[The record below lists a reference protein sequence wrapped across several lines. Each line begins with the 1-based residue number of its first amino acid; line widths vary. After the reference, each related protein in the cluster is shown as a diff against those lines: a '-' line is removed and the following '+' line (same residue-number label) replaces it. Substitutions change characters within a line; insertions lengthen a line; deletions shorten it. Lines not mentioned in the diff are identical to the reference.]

1 MKAMKDKKAFLNQY
15 FGTKRYLYQ
24 DDKRVAHMHIVN
36 GVYYLHG
43 HHKMKWSG
51 IKLTFN
57 SEQEF
62 MNYIQQ
68 HELNLEED
76 KQLTL
81 F

>member
-24 DDKRVAHMHIVN
+24 GDVKVAHMHIVN

-43 HHKMKWSG
+43 HHKTKWSG

-57 SEQEF
+57 NEQEF

-68 HELNLEED
+68 YELRLEED

>member
-1 MKAMKDKKAFLNQY
+1 M
-15 FGTKRYLYQ
+15 
-24 DDKRVAHMHIVN
+24 
-36 GVYYLHG
+36 YYLHG
-43 HHKMKWSG
+43 HHKTKWSG

-68 HELNLEED
+68 YELSLEED

>member
-1 MKAMKDKKAFLNQY
+1 MNKKAFLGQY

-43 HHKMKWSG
+43 HIGPEWGHFK
-51 IKLTFN
+51 ITFN
-57 SEQEF
+57 NEQEF
-62 MNYIQQ
+62 NEYIKQ
-68 HELNLEED
+68 HGLSLEEER
-76 KQLTL
+76 QLSL

>member
-1 MKAMKDKKAFLNQY
+1 MSKKAFLNQY

-43 HHKMKWSG
+43 HHKTKWSG

-62 MNYIQQ
+62 KEHIKQYG
-68 HELNLEED
+68 LSLEKD
-76 KQLTL
+76 KQLIL

>member
-1 MKAMKDKKAFLNQY
+1 MTTNRAFLNQY

-24 DDKRVAHMHIVN
+24 DGKRVAHMHIVN

-43 HHKMKWSG
+43 HIGPEWSG

-57 SEQEF
+57 SEHEF
-62 MNYIQQ
+62 NEYIKQ
-68 HELNLEED
+68 HGLSLEEE
-76 KQLTL
+76 KQSSL

>member
-1 MKAMKDKKAFLNQY
+1 MKAMKDKRAFLSQY

-43 HHKMKWSG
+43 HHKTKWSG

-62 MNYIQQ
+62 NEHIKQYG
-68 HELNLEED
+68 LSLEKD
-76 KQLTL
+76 KQLIL

>member
-1 MKAMKDKKAFLNQY
+1 MKAMKNKRAFLSQY
-15 FGTKRYLYQ
+15 FGTKCYLYQ
-24 DDKRVAHMHIVN
+24 DDVKVAHMHIVN

-43 HHKMKWSG
+43 HHKTKWSG

-62 MNYIQQ
+62 NEYIKA
-68 HELNLEED
+68 HGLSLEEE
-76 KQLTL
+76 KRLTL

>member
-1 MKAMKDKKAFLNQY
+1 MTNKAFLNQF

-24 DDKRVAHMHIVN
+24 DDKRMAHMHIVN

-43 HHKMKWSG
+43 HYKTEWSG
-51 IKLTFN
+51 VKTTFN

-62 MNYIQQ
+62 NEYIKQ
-68 HELNLEED
+68 HGLSLEED

>member
-1 MKAMKDKKAFLNQY
+1 MKDKKAFLSQY

-43 HHKMKWSG
+43 HHKTKWSG

-62 MNYIQQ
+62 NEYIMQNV
-68 HELNLEED
+68 LSLEEN
-76 KQLTL
+76 K
-81 F
+81 

>member
-1 MKAMKDKKAFLNQY
+1 MSKKAFLNQY

-43 HHKMKWSG
+43 HHKTKWSG

-62 MNYIQQ
+62 NEHIKQYG
-68 HELNLEED
+68 LSLEKD
-76 KQLTL
+76 KQLIL

>member
-36 GVYYLHG
+36 DVYYLHG
-43 HHKMKWSG
+43 HHKTKWSG
-51 IKLTFN
+51 IKLAFN
-57 SEQEF
+57 NEQEF
-62 MNYIQQ
+62 NEYIKQ
-68 HELNLEED
+68 HGLSLEDER
-76 KQLTL
+76 QLTL

>member
-1 MKAMKDKKAFLNQY
+1 MKVMKNKRAFLSQY

-24 DDKRVAHMHIVN
+24 DDVKVAHMHIVN

-43 HHKMKWSG
+43 HHKTKWSG
-51 IKLTFN
+51 IKLTLN

-68 HELNLEED
+68 YDLSLEED